1 VKGVKAVR
9 GGEIGKV
16 HFARCWYNVDR
27 KPIGRGKGVPVPAGM
42 DFTMWQ
48 GPAPERPYRDN
59 LVPYNWHWF
68 WHWGTGEMG
77 NNGVHFLDLARWGL
91 GVDYP
96 KRVTSAGG
104 RYAFADDWETPD
116 TQTATFEFGDKMIL
130 AELNS
135 CHPRP
140 IEGLGY
146 GVAFYGERGT
156 LALLENGFKLFD
168 RKDKLIESVSEKRD
182 IDTAHFA
189 DFVDAA
195 RKGRR
200 PAADIE
206 DGHKSTLL
214 CHLGNIALRAGRTLN
229 TDPKNGRILNDKE
242 TEERFWSREYR
253 SEWEPK
259 V

>member
-1 VKGVKAVR
+1 
-9 GGEIGKV
+9 
-16 HFARCWYNVDR
+16 
-27 KPIGRGKGVPVPAGM
+27 VPVPAGL
-42 DFTMWQ
+42 DFTLWQ
-48 GPAPERPYRDN
+48 GPAPERPFQDN
-59 LVPYNWHWF
+59 LHPYNWHWF

-77 NNGVHFLDLARWGL
+77 NNGIHFLDLARWGL
-91 GVDYP
+91 NVDYP

-104 RYAFADDWETPD
+104 RYAFDDDWETPD
-116 TQTATFEFGDKMIL
+116 TQTATFEFGEKMIL

-140 IEGLGY
+140 IEGMGY
-146 GVAFYGERGT
+146 GVAFYGEKGT
-156 LALLENGFKLFD
+156 LAILENGFKLYS
-168 RKDKLIESVSEKRD
+168 RKDKLIESVTEKRD
-182 IDTAHFA
+182 IDSHHFA

-214 CHLGNIALRAGRTLN
+214 CHLGNIALRSGRTLN
-229 TDPKNGRILNDKE
+229 TDPKTGRIVDDEE
-242 TEERFWSREYR
+242 TSKKYWSREYR
-253 SEWEPK
+253 SEWEPT